1 MSAVRTILV
10 VDDTEAT
17 RYIVGRMLRD
27 GGHRVIEAATGAEGL
42 ERVRAVPDA
51 VVLDVRLPDISG
63 FEVCHRIKHDPAT
76 CHVPVLLMSATETAG
91 GKKAEGLDGGA
102 DAYLTHPVDSTE
114 LLATI
119 RAILRAADAEA
130 ELRELV
136 EAIPQKVWIA
146 APDGGRLR
154 HNAVWGEYTGLTD
167 QESNGDGWQ
176 QVLHPEDRP
185 ATVARWMLSVETGSP
200 FEMAYRYRRHDGA
213 YRWHLGRAL
222 PMRGRD
228 ERAVKWFG
236 TCTDV
241 DDARRALDALEAT
254 NAALADATVEARDA
268 RIAADDANQAKSE
281 FLAMMSH
288 ELRTPLNAISGYAQL
303 LDAEIAGPLNPK
315 QRGYLGRM
323 GQANTHLLALI
334 NDVLNFAKLEGG
346 HVSFE
351 MTTVPVATICANLDA
366 MVAPQVAAKQ
376 LAYVCDP
383 IDPALVVHVDAEK
396 LLQVLIN
403 LTTNAMKFTEA
414 GGRITV
420 HTEADDRAVR
430 ISVRDTGHGIP
441 ADKLATIFDPFVQA
455 HRANSTRTDGVG
467 LGLAISRDLAR
478 AMGGDLTA
486 ESELGRGSTFTL
498 TLPRAGRGAPVRE
511 SSVAA
516 AKA

>member
-1 MSAVRTILV
+1 MSAARTILI

-27 GGHRVIEAATGAEGL
+27 GGHRVVEAETGAQGL
-42 ERVRAVPDA
+42 ERVRDLPDA
-51 VVLDVRLPDISG
+51 VVLDVRLPDIGG

-76 CHVPVLLMSATETAG
+76 CHVPVLLLSATATAG
-91 GKKAEGLDGGA
+91 HSKAAGLDGGA
-102 DAYLTHPVDSTE
+102 DAYLTHPVEPTE

-136 EAIPQKVWIA
+136 EAMPQKVWIA
-146 APDGGRLR
+146 GPDGGRLR
-154 HNAVWGEYTGLTD
+154 HNGVWTDYTGLSET
-167 QESNGDGWQ
+167 ESRGDGWQ
-176 QVLHPEDRP
+176 QVLHPEDR
-185 ATVARWMLSVETGSP
+185 ADTVARWIASVETGRA

-254 NAALADATVEARDA
+254 NVALADATVEAREA

-303 LDAEIAGPLNPK
+303 LDAEIAGPLNQK

-334 NDVLNFAKLEGG
+334 NDVLNFAKLEAGR
-346 HVSFE
+346 VQFE
-351 MTTVPVATICANLDA
+351 MSTVSVASICSSLDA
-366 MVAPQVAAKQ
+366 MLSPQVAAKQ
-376 LAYVCDP
+376 LTYVCDP
-383 IDPALVVHVDAEK
+383 IDPALLVNVDAEK

-403 LTTNAMKFTEA
+403 LTTNAMKFTDA

-420 HTEADDRAVR
+420 HTDADDRAVR

-441 ADKLATIFDPFVQA
+441 ADKLSTIFDPFVQA

-486 ESELGRGSTFTL
+486 ESEVGRGSTFTL
-498 TLPRAGRGAPVRE
+498 TLPRASRVAVVRE
-511 SSVAA
+511 AGVVAGQA
-516 AKA
+516 

>member
-1 MSAVRTILV
+1 MSSRTILV

-27 GGHRVIEAATGAEGL
+27 GGHEVIEAETGTAAL
-42 ERVRAVPDA
+42 ERVRDVPDA
-51 VVLDVRLPDISG
+51 VVLDVKLPDIGG
-63 FEVCHRIKHDPAT
+63 FEVCRRIKHDPLT
-76 CHVPVLLMSATETAG
+76 CHVPVLLLSATATAG
-91 GKKAEGLDGGA
+91 PTKAEGLDGGA
-102 DAYLTHPVDSTE
+102 DAYLTHPVEPTE

-130 ELRELV
+130 ELRQLV
-136 EAIPQKVWIA
+136 EAMPQKVWIA
-146 APDGGRLR
+146 GSDGGRQR
-154 HNAVWGEYTGLTD
+154 HNGVWLEYTGLTER
-167 QESNGDGWQ
+167 ESRGDGWQ
-176 QVLHPEDRP
+176 QVLHPDDRP
-185 ATVARWMLSVETGSP
+185 GTVARWEAAVESGRP
-200 FEMAYRYRRHDGA
+200 FEAAYRYRRHDGA

-228 ERAVKWFG
+228 DRPAKWFG

-254 NAALADATVEARDA
+254 NAALADATTEAREA
-268 RIAADDANQAKSE
+268 RVAADEANQAKSE

-303 LDAEIAGPLNPK
+303 LDAEIAGPLTAK

-334 NDVLNFAKLEGG
+334 NDVLNFAKLESG
-346 HVSFE
+346 HVQFD
-351 MTTVPVATICANLDA
+351 MTPVAVATICSSLEA
-366 MVAPQVAAKQ
+366 MLAPQVAAKQ
-376 LAYVCDP
+376 LAYVCEP
-383 IDPALVVHVDAEK
+383 IDPSLVVNVDAEK

-403 LTTNAMKFTEA
+403 LTTNAMKFTDA

-420 HTEADDRAVR
+420 KTDADDRTVR

-486 ESELGRGSTFTL
+486 ESTPGVGSTFTL
-498 TLPRAGRGAPVRE
+498 SLPRASASDARRTPDL
-511 SSVAA
+511 SSV
-516 AKA
+516 KAS